1 MEKIC
6 KLLPPEVCNCV
17 CVCVCMRACG
27 QACMRVCVC
36 VCVTLVLLE
45 ETQYSMLPK
54 KVKQFVLFT
63 KRTYLEEDKTK
74 NM

>member
-17 CVCVCMRACG
+17 CVCACVHAGRRAC
-27 QACMRVCVC
+27 VCVC

>member
-1 MEKIC
+1 M
-6 KLLPPEVCNCV
+6 CV
-17 CVCVCMRACG
+17 CVHACVRAG
-27 QACMRVCVC
+27 VHACVC